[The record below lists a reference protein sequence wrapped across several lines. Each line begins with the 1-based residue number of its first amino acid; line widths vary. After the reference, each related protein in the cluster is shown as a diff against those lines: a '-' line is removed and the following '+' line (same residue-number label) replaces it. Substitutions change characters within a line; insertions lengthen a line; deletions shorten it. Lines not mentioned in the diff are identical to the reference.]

1 MDMAGTQLRALRA
14 AFFTALVVT
23 LSVASH
29 VLLSGVPLP
38 LGTVVPV
45 AAAVF
50 AVAYALA
57 GRERG
62 FGPIAGLL
70 VPLQLAADTLF
81 TSGQAACY
89 GPAGGPV
96 AGSLRAVGLD
106 MDALCGGAVGT
117 PLPGV
122 AAPGTGTAAALLS
135 SPDPAVPWLLLAAHV
150 AVGLSAASWLRGGE
164 RALARLLRAAVA
176 FAFRPLLLATAFFR
190 AVGSLPRRAGHLADR
205 PRRSR
210 ARLLVHSVGR
220 RGPPCCASPR
230 RPAPAV
236 APALALV

>member
-1 MDMAGTQLRALRA
+1 MDMSGRRLRALRA
-14 AFFTALVVT
+14 GFFTALVVT

-38 LGTVVPV
+38 LSTVVPV

-70 VPLQLAADTLF
+70 VPLELAADTLF

-96 AGSLRAVGLD
+96 AGALRSFGVEV
-106 MDALCGGAVGT
+106 LCGGAVGA

-122 AAPGTGTAAALLS
+122 AVPEGGAAALLA
-135 SPDPAVPWLLLAAHV
+135 SPDPALPWLLLAAHV
-150 AVGLSAASWLRGGE
+150 LVGLSAACWLRGGE
-164 RALARLLRAAVA
+164 RALARMLGAVA
-176 FAFRPLLLATAFFR
+176 AAAFRPLELLAALTGA
-190 AVGSLPRRAGHLADR
+190 AGAAAPGPVR
-205 PRRSR
+205 PEGRPGPSR
-210 ARLLVHSVGR
+210 TRQLVHSVGR
-220 RGPPCCASPR
+220 RGPPRGS
-230 RPAPAV
+230 
-236 APALALV
+236 LALV